1 MVKRVSLKTIAN
13 ELGVSSATV
22 SLVLNGKNQ
31 NGRVSKKMSQ
41 EILDKADELNYVP
54 NTLAKGLKVGKS
66 RTIGLIIADISNL
79 FFGALALHIQ
89 NYAEENGYT
98 VIIGNT
104 NEQLGEMEKLIKFL
118 YARQV
123 EGLIITPTEKSQ
135 PLLKRLI
142 HNNIPFV
149 LVDRT
154 FPEMSVNS
162 VMINNYEISY
172 QSTEQLI
179 RKGCKRI
186 GLVTYRQDHYHINER
201 RRGCEDA
208 LKNAGIYDPDIME
221 EVRYDFLKSDIKKA
235 ICTLMSKE
243 EKIDGIFFTTNSIS
257 INGVKELI
265 RNEVIIQK
273 DIQIMCFDE
282 NDAFYILPYTVPFIK
297 QPIKEMAKNAVEL
310 LIDQIEMKNEGTN
323 NLVIKAEL
331 VLNENAICL

>member
-1 MVKRVSLKTIAN
+1 MIKKVSLKTIAT
-13 ELGVSSATV
+13 EIGVSSATV

-31 NGRVSKKMSQ
+31 NGRVSKETSQ
-41 EILDKADELNYVP
+41 RILDKAAELNYIP

-89 NYAEENGYT
+89 NYAEEKGYT

-104 NEQLGEMEKLIKFL
+104 NEQLIEMEKLMKFL

-123 EGLIITPTEKSQ
+123 EGLIITPTENSQ
-135 PLLKRLI
+135 FLLKRLN
-142 HNNIPFV
+142 HNKIPFV

-154 FPEMSVNS
+154 FPELPVNS
-162 VMINNYEISY
+162 VLINNYEISY
-172 QSTEQLI
+172 QSTVQLI
-179 RKGCKRI
+179 MKGCKRI
-186 GLVTYRQDHYHINER
+186 GLITYKQDHYHIKER

-208 LKNAGIYDPDIME
+208 LKHAGIYDPDIME
-221 EVRYDFLKSDIKKA
+221 EVRYDFLKSDIKRA
-235 ICTLMSKE
+235 ISNLISAK

-265 RNEVIIQK
+265 KNNINIQK

-297 QPIKEMAKNAVEL
+297 QPIKEMANNAVKL
-310 LIDQIEMKNEGTN
+310 LIDQIEMKSDKIK

-331 VLNENAICL
+331 VLNENVMHL

>member
-1 MVKRVSLKTIAN
+1 MKKRVLLKTIAD

-31 NGRVSKKMSQ
+31 NGRVSKEVSQ
-41 EILDKADELNYVP
+41 KILDKAAELNYIP

-66 RTIGLIIADISNL
+66 RTIGLIVADISNL

-89 NYAEENGYT
+89 NFSEEKGYT

-123 EGLIITPTEKSQ
+123 DGLIITATEESQ
-135 PLLKRLI
+135 PLLNRLF
-142 HNNIPFV
+142 HSKIPFV

-154 FPEMSVNS
+154 FPELPVNS
-162 VMINNYEISY
+162 VLINNYEISY
-172 QSTEQLI
+172 QSTLQLI
-179 RKGCKRI
+179 QKGCKRI
-186 GLVTYRQDHYHINER
+186 GLVTYKQDHYHINER
-201 RRGCEDA
+201 RRGYEDA
-208 LKNAGIYDPDIME
+208 LKHEGLYNPAIIE
-221 EVRYDFLKSDIKKA
+221 EVRYDFLKNDIKKA
-235 ICTLMSKE
+235 IYNLVSSK

-265 RNEVIIQK
+265 KNNIDIQK
-273 DIQIMCFDE
+273 DIKIMCFDE
-282 NDAFYILPYTVPFIK
+282 NDAFYILPYTVPFIR

-310 LIDQIEMKNEGTN
+310 LIGQIEMKNEG
-323 NLVIKAEL
+323 IKNVVVGAEL
-331 VLNENAICL
+331 VLNEK

>member
-1 MVKRVSLKTIAN
+1 MIKKVSLKTIAT
-13 ELGVSSATV
+13 EIGVSSATV

-31 NGRVSKKMSQ
+31 NGRVSKETSQ
-41 EILDKADELNYVP
+41 RILDKAAELNYIP

-89 NYAEENGYT
+89 NYAEEKGYT

-104 NEQLGEMEKLIKFL
+104 NEQLIEMEKLMKFL

-123 EGLIITPTEKSQ
+123 EGLIITPTENSQ
-135 PLLKRLI
+135 FLLKRLN
-142 HNNIPFV
+142 HNKIPFV

-154 FPEMSVNS
+154 FPELPVNS
-162 VMINNYEISY
+162 VLINNYEISY
-172 QSTEQLI
+172 QSTVQLI
-179 RKGCKRI
+179 MKGCRRI
-186 GLVTYRQDHYHINER
+186 GLITYKQDHYHIKER

-208 LKNAGIYDPDIME
+208 LKHAGIYDPDIME
-221 EVRYDFLKSDIKKA
+221 EVRYDFLKSDIKRA
-235 ICTLMSKE
+235 ISNLISAK

-265 RNEVIIQK
+265 KNNINIQK

-297 QPIKEMAKNAVEL
+297 QPIKEMANNAVKL
-310 LIDQIEMKNEGTN
+310 LIDQIEMKSDKIK

-331 VLNENAICL
+331 VLNENVMHL